1 MVNWSFNTLTWEINF
16 DVETNAKHKVS
27 TSMHQWTLRPLQQLM
42 YTRLDR
48 GLPVIYMGSWLERW
62 TGGQEVGVE
71 ERSREKKRENMR
83 LKTTCWGANASSLCQ
98 SQWGSIGTQ
107 YNEQLTL
114 NLTSTDA
121 QQWARTRK
129 GRGCKSWVCTLDV
142 NNLRKAPPKVDKA
155 NMVHG
160 VKAYLNSDQKKIDQW
175 QRAGDCGHFYTS

>member
-1 MVNWSFNTLTWEINF
+1 
-16 DVETNAKHKVS
+16 
-27 TSMHQWTLRPLQQLM
+27 M
-42 YTRLDR
+42 YTQLDR

-121 QQWARTRK
+121 QKWARTRK
-129 GRGCKSWVCTLDV
+129 GRGCKSWVCILDM
-142 NNLRKAPPKVDKA
+142 NSLRKALPKVHKA

-160 VKAYLNSDQKKIDQW
+160 VSEKWQEKIYQW
-175 QRAGDCGHFYTS
+175 QRAVDCGNFYTSCHSSQVVTEREVEKKNINIQSGNICRRIKDEGARK